1 MKTYND
7 TKKASQTRG
16 VVRDWAP
23 LFAHLQ
29 TTAEWALDL
38 AARLAD
44 GYDEDIQ
51 AIERVRSYLKGWLAG
66 RRIDLDLNDLLTAL
80 GILFAAIEID
90 RGIDSAPWL
99 EPLRAFERTTLHFP
113 GAAELEDDALY
124 QRICRAT
131 LAKAANS
138 ERDTVSI
145 RRRYRNA
152 AAHNH
157 LAA

>member
-1 MKTYND
+1 MKTRNE
-7 TKKASQTRG
+7 TQKASQTRG
-16 VVRDWAP
+16 VVRDWKP

-38 AARLAD
+38 AARLAE
-44 GYDEDIQ
+44 GYSDDIE
-51 AIERVRSYLKGWLAG
+51 AIERVRSYLRGWLAG

-90 RGIDSAPWL
+90 RGIDSAAWL
-99 EPLRAFERTTLHFP
+99 DPLRAFDRASLHFP

-124 QRICRAT
+124 QRICRAAV
-131 LAKAANS
+131 AKAAS
-138 ERDTVSI
+138 TERDTVSI

-152 AAHNH
+152 APPTH